1 MNYDLVVLGDTCA
14 FFFFK
19 TSIQDLDLR
28 KCGIR
33 LDPQMV
39 SDPTACKAAGILT
52 LSVPQITL
60 RLV

>member
-1 MNYDLVVLGDTCA
+1 MYSDLVVLGDTCVS
-14 FFFFK
+14 FFLNK
-19 TSIQDLDLR
+19 HARPVDPR

-39 SDPTACKAAGILT
+39 TDPTACKAAGILA

-60 RLV
+60 RLA